1 MAITTRLDAV
11 VRYREQREKDA
22 QVAFAA
28 AAARVRAAW
37 ARVEALRDE
46 LERQSGTPRRTV
58 DEWEIAQG
66 SALRLQRRI
75 EEETAR
81 ARDAEREERA
91 ARTILE
97 AAHREAE
104 AVRRAAEA
112 RRAAIRLE
120 LEKAERKE
128 LDAFGQ
134 LLHVRRRSD

>member
-1 MAITTRLDAV
+1 MAIKTRLDAV

-22 QVAFAA
+22 QNALAA
-28 AAARVRAAW
+28 AAAKVRAAW
-37 ARVEALRDE
+37 GRVEALRLE
-46 LERQSGTPRRTV
+46 LERQADAPRRTV

-75 EEETAR
+75 EEETAL
-81 ARDAEREERA
+81 AEEAERAERA
-91 ARTILE
+91 ARTALE

-112 RRAAIRLE
+112 RRMAIRLE

-128 LDAFGQ
+128 LDSLGQ
-134 LLHVRRRSD
+134 LMHVRRRSE